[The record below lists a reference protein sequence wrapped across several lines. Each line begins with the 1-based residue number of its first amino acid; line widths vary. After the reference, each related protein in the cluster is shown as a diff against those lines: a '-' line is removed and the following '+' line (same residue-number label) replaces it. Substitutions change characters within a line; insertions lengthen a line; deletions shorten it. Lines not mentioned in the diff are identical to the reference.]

1 MKLSCKQLQT
11 PWQSWEH
18 CKLHGNLESIE
29 ILNASVWLCWRKEQ
43 FSLPVF
49 FFTACVHTAF
59 TLILFHCLLSHCVY
73 TRSFSLPAF
82 TLRFHSFFF
91 TACVLTTCIALL
103 CSFSKATLKSK
114 KGSCPLQHV
123 RPFFCC
129 KLFVSKP
136 LRFTCRVCDVGTHLR
151 SP

>member
-1 MKLSCKQLQT
+1 MYKRA
-11 PWQSWEH
+11 QSTH
-18 CKLHGNLESIE
+18 M
-29 ILNASVWLCWRKEQ
+29 
-43 FSLPVF
+43 LPVHSAKGF
-49 FFTACVHTAF
+49 ANFSASLAMLPPTCHCLRSHCDSLV
-59 TLILFHCLLSHCVY
+59 LFHCLRSHCLC
-73 TRSFSLPAF
+73 SCSLPAF